1 MYNYG
6 LVGNCNISA
15 LISDKASIDWLCLP
29 RPDSDPVFG
38 KILDPQG
45 GAFSIHSSDEAELQS
60 HQYYI
65 ENTNILVTEL
75 HLQNGDA
82 FKITDFCP
90 RFEQHGRMFRPLSL
104 FRIIEPI
111 KGTPQIIV
119 KCKPIAGWSKDPCP
133 PVRGNSHLR
142 FDIRGEQL
150 RLTTNMPLIY
160 LCEETSFQ
168 LTEKLYFALTHS
180 SSIEGDLPK
189 TVESFL
195 FQTDQYW
202 RLWVKHCSIPSLF
215 QRETIRS
222 ALTLKLHCFEDTGAI
237 LAALTTSLPEEIGGQ
252 RNWDYR
258 YCWLRDS
265 YFVLSAF
272 HRLGHFE
279 ETEGFIKFL
288 LNIAHKH
295 ESSRERLAPVYTLS
309 QELPLPE
316 TIHPNWAG
324 YSNSV
329 PVRTKNQA
337 AEHIQNDVYGEMI
350 LTLSPIFFDERFY
363 HLRTKEHENLLE
375 NLAHLCVKSIGQ
387 PDAGL
392 WELREGWQEHT
403 FTNLMSWAGLE
414 RLQRIQKLGYLKDLK
429 INLNDECN
437 RAEAALDRALKDGI
451 FRNSPKDTTVDASL
465 SLFSIL
471 NYPKKE
477 AVLKTL
483 DKISEELCVD
493 KETRS
498 FFYRYIRKD
507 DFGNPKSAFVICSF
521 WMAQALGRS
530 GQLEEAKYILNQ
542 ALGAANHLG
551 LYSEHYSTID
561 KTQTGNFPQAYSHV
575 GLINSA
581 FAVSP
586 PWSDVL

>member
-15 LISDKASIDWLCLP
+15 LISNTGSIDWLCLP
-29 RPDSDPVFG
+29 RPDSEPIFG
-38 KILDPQG
+38 RILDEEG
-45 GAFSIHSSDEAELQS
+45 GAFSIIAPDGTEPQS
-60 HQYYI
+60 RQHYI

-75 HLQNGDA
+75 HLKNGDA

-104 FRIIEPI
+104 FRIVDPI
-111 KGTPQIIV
+111 KGTPKIQV
-119 KCKPIAGWSKDPCP
+119 KCKPIAGWSKEAAP
-133 PVRGNSHLR
+133 PARGNSHLR

-150 RLTTNMPLIY
+150 RLTTNMPLTY
-160 LCEETSFQ
+160 LSEETSFQ
-168 LTEKLYFALTHS
+168 LTEKLYFALTWNAP
-180 SSIEGDLPK
+180 IEGDLPQIS
-189 TVESFL
+189 ENFL
-195 FQTDQYW
+195 FQTEHYW
-202 RLWVKHCSIPSLF
+202 RMWVKHCSIPSLF
-215 QRETIRS
+215 QRETVRS

-265 YFVLSAF
+265 YFVLTAF

-279 ETEGFIKFL
+279 EMEGFIKFL

-295 ESSRERLAPVYTLS
+295 ESSRDRLAPVYTLS

-316 TIHPNWAG
+316 IIHPNWAG
-324 YSNSV
+324 FKNSP
-329 PVRTKNQA
+329 PVRIKNQA

-350 LTLSPIFFDERFY
+350 LTLAPVFFDERFY
-363 HLRTKEHENLLE
+363 HLRTKDHESLLE
-375 NLAHLCVKSIGQ
+375 NLAHLSVKSIGQ

-414 RLQRIQKLGYLKDLK
+414 RLKRIQKLGYLKNLK
-429 INLNDECN
+429 INLHNECE
-437 RAEAALDRALKDGI
+437 RAEAAIDRALKDGI
-451 FRNSPKDTTVDASL
+451 FRNSPNDASVDASL
-465 SLFSIL
+465 ALFSIL
-471 NYPKKE
+471 NYPQTE
-477 AVLKTL
+477 AILKTL
-483 DKISEELCVD
+483 AKISEELRTD
-493 KETRS
+493 KDTKS
-498 FFYRYIRKD
+498 FYYRYIRSD

-521 WMAQALGRS
+521 WMAQALARS
-530 GQLEEAKYILNQ
+530 GQVEEAKSILNQ
-542 ALGAANHLG
+542 TLRAANHLG
-551 LYSEHYSTID
+551 LYSEHFSTRD
-561 KTQTGNFPQAYSHV
+561 NMQMGNFPQAYSHV